1 MANGAAPAL
10 EMLPVLCNAPVAG
23 SIVYVESVLSRFAT
37 IAKRGAGVGC
47 GAGWGGGC
55 GVGSGGGGGGGAGCG
70 GWEVGAGTG
79 CEIAV
84 CLPLLQPTTS
94 SAKIVKMNNAADT
107 CTHDRLTIFISCFW
121 GEEMRV
127 TQRSRDITA
136 KF

>member
-1 MANGAAPAL
+1 MANGAAPPL

-47 GAGWGGGC
+47 GAGWGVGC
-55 GVGSGGGGGGGAGCG
+55 GVGSGAGWGSGCGVGAGGGGGGGWRGVGGGGGSGGGVGAGGGGGAGCG
-70 GWEVGAGTG
+70 GLEVGAEPG

-94 SAKIVKMNNAADT
+94 SAKIVK
-107 CTHDRLTIFISCFW
+107 
-121 GEEMRV
+121 
-127 TQRSRDITA
+127 
-136 KF
+136 

>member
-23 SIVYVESVLSRFAT
+23 SIGYVESVLSRIAT

-47 GAGWGGGC
+47 GGGWGVGCGLGWGGVWGFGG
-55 GVGSGGGGGGGAGCG
+55 GVGEGGGGGAGCG
-70 GWEVGAGTG
+70 GLEVGAGPG

-94 SAKIVKMNNAADT
+94 
-107 CTHDRLTIFISCFW
+107 
-121 GEEMRV
+121 
-127 TQRSRDITA
+127 
-136 KF
+136 